1 MGGLFVSMNARLT
14 GGCGNIQGG
23 GGIIIKTQ
31 AWGFEDML
39 KISLIA
45 MFLVSL
51 ATLSVAASYLPVP
64 VV

>member
-1 MGGLFVSMNARLT
+1 MNARLT
-14 GGCGNIQGG
+14 GGCGNIQSGD
-23 GGIIIKTQ
+23 GIIVKTQ

-45 MFLVSL
+45 MFLISL
-51 ATLSVAASYLPVP
+51 ATLSVAASYMPVP